1 MIEIK
6 KRNENWELYVD
17 GALLE
22 WNENL
27 SVVVNYL
34 HSHIEDIE
42 SFLIWH

>member
-6 KRNENWELYVD
+6 KRNGNWELYAD

-34 HSHIEDIE
+34 HNPIEDIE

>member
-6 KRNENWELYVD
+6 KLNYIWVLYVD

-22 WNENL
+22 WDENL

-34 HSHIEDIE
+34 HRHIEDINSYMCDE
-42 SFLIWH
+42 